1 MTDLPTDTRL
11 RAMLT
16 SWHKSRRYRSEDQ
29 APRLVRATRQTEL
42 NREFKK
48 VRVREWPWFLI
59 PLLVLTILDYFYLLR
74 WLTTVTAFKF
84 WHPERNGQPED
95 GGHHAFVTASS

>member
-29 APRLVRATRQTEL
+29 APRSVRATRQTEL

-48 VRVREWPWFLI
+48 VRYREWQWFLI
-59 PLLVLTILDYFYLLR
+59 PLLAFTIIHYLDVRR
-74 WLTTVTAFKF
+74 W
-84 WHPERNGQPED
+84 G
-95 GGHHAFVTASS
+95 